1 MTFSSQSQLF
11 DLIQTRLALAL
22 SEYRQAD
29 ILEAVEALIVAGDV
43 PDLDGLLLQ
52 LSEQPITVPL
62 WQKFIRIVTVAE
74 TYFFR
79 DLNQINALRYSVLPR
94 LIEQRRAEG
103 QLELRL
109 WSAGCSTGEEPYTLA
124 IVLRELI
131 PDFSRWNI
139 TILATDLNLDHLE
152 RAQSGIFRPWSFRA
166 ETPLEV
172 RERWFSLEGMTYRLD
187 RSIQAAVTFA
197 PLNLASDDYPS
208 FANGTTEM
216 DVILCRNVLIYF
228 DDATTAAVIARF
240 RRALRPQGWLVLGH
254 SETGHV
260 PNQDFDPNN
269 FENAVLYQQKSQPAE
284 PDRLALAVTETAPLV
299 MPPPRSQPVAHSAGI
314 EQPGVIANSVPLARD
329 PLHQARQAAD
339 REHWQEA
346 LGYLAEAEQH
356 QRLSPEVHY
365 LRGVIALKQNDEP
378 TAVEAMRRAIYC
390 DGNFVLAHFT
400 LGEVYE
406 KQGKY
411 RKAANEWTLAGTIL
425 GRLPLE
431 ETVPYNHELTAEML
445 IRLVQ
450 HRLAN
455 LPVQS

>member
-1 MTFSSQSQLF
+1 M
-11 DLIQTRLALAL
+11 IA
-22 SEYRQAD
+22 
-29 ILEAVEALIVAGDV
+29 AGDV
-43 PDLDGLLLQ
+43 PDLDGLVSLLR
-52 LSEQPITVPL
+52 EQPITEPI
-62 WQKFIRIVTVAE
+62 WQKIVRIVTVAE

-94 LIEQRRAEG
+94 LIEKRRVEG

-124 IVLRELI
+124 ILLRELI
-131 PDFSRWNI
+131 PDYSRWNI

-152 RAQSGIFRPWSFRA
+152 RAKIGVFRPWSFRA
-166 ETPLEV
+166 ETPREV
-172 RERWFSLEGMTYRLD
+172 RERWFTEEQAAYRID

-208 FANGTTEM
+208 IANGTVEM

-228 DDATTAAVIARF
+228 DNLTTAAVIARF
-240 RRALRPQGWLVLGH
+240 LPVLRPQGWLVLGH
-254 SETGHV
+254 SETAHV
-260 PNQDFDPNN
+260 TGQDFAPRN
-269 FENAVLYQQKSQPAE
+269 FENAVLYQRVQQADTDRSPA
-284 PDRLALAVTETAPLV
+284 ALTETAGFPL
-299 MPPPRSQPVAHSAGI
+299 PPLDRPLLTARPSVVVDPPGAGVSD
-314 EQPGVIANSVPLARD
+314 GSKAAD

-346 LGYLAEAEQH
+346 LRYLAEAERH

-365 LRGVIALKQNDEP
+365 LRGMIAFKQGDEL
-378 TAVEAMRRAIYC
+378 TAVESMRRAIYC

-411 RKAANEWTLAGTIL
+411 RKAAYEWTLAGTIL
-425 GRLPLE
+425 ERLPLE
-431 ETVPYNHELTAEML
+431 EFMPYNDELTAEML
-445 IRLVQ
+445 SRLVQ
-450 HRLAN
+450 YRLAN
-455 LPVQS
+455 LPAQS